1 MPTTATSWKGCCA
14 MGGTDLLGLGCA
26 TRRALQH
33 LPSIPGM
40 EPTPAPITILAT
52 DGVELAGELWLP
64 TGAAAAAPVPGLV
77 MSHGFSA
84 TRAMALPRFAEAFA
98 AAGIAVCLYDH
109 RNLGQSGGEPRQ
121 AIDPWRQT
129 LDMATVVSWLAD
141 RPEVDADRLGAWGSS
156 FSGGEVLALGAVDRR
171 LKAVVA
177 NAPFAGLGDLDP
189 ADTEAIERRFELIAE
204 VLGGERAVPTADPL
218 GPMAVVQEPG
228 AENGAFMAQPES
240 AEWFLAVGPDAGWEN
255 RCTVTFTSD
264 PPFDPFVCARHIA
277 PTALLMV
284 IATEDAV
291 APHEVARTTFASALE
306 PKQVEFVEGHHFS
319 PYGGAGMDRTIAVT
333 TQFLLTH
340 L

>member
-1 MPTTATSWKGCCA
+1 MAPLSS
-14 MGGTDLLGLGCA
+14 
-26 TRRALQH
+26 
-33 LPSIPGM
+33 PISIP
-40 EPTPAPITILAT
+40 AP
-52 DGVELAGELWLP
+52 DGVLLAGDLFLP
-64 TGAAAAAPVPGLV
+64 EGASAASPVPGVV

-84 TRAMALPRFAEAFA
+84 TRGMALPHFAAAFA
-98 AAGIAVCLYDH
+98 DAGIAVVLYDH
-109 RNLGQSGGEPRQ
+109 RNLGDSGGEPRQ
-121 AIDPWRQT
+121 DIDPWRQT
-129 LDMATVVSWLAD
+129 LDMRHVVAWLAD
-141 RPEVDADRLGAWGSS
+141 RPEVDPVRLGAWGSS

-189 ADTEAIERRFELIAE
+189 NDTDAIESRYELIAE

-228 AENGAFMAQPES
+228 VEGGAFMAQPES

>member
-1 MPTTATSWKGCCA
+1 MRHTY
-14 MGGTDLLGLGCA
+14 
-26 TRRALQH
+26 RALPH

-40 EPTPAPITILAT
+40 EPTPAPITIVAT

-64 TGAAAAAPVPGLV
+64 AGATAAAPVPGLV

-84 TRAMALPRFAEAFA
+84 TRSMALPRFAEAFA

-109 RNLGQSGGEPRQ
+109 RNLGESGGEPRQ

-129 LDMATVVSWLAD
+129 LDMATVVAWLAD

-177 NAPFAGLGDLDP
+177 NAPFGGLGDLDP
-189 ADTEAIERRFELIAE
+189 ADTETIERRFEAMAE
-204 VLGGERAVPTADPL
+204 VLDGVRALPPGTEI
-218 GPMAVVQEPG
+218 GPMAVVLEPG
-228 AENGAFMAQPES
+228 DDGPAFLPQPES
-240 AEWFLAVGPDAGWEN
+240 TEWFLANGPGAGWEN
-255 RCTVTFTSD
+255 RFTLTLTQD

-284 IATEDAV
+284 VATEDAL
-291 APHEVARTTFASALE
+291 ASPEVARAAFESAHE
-306 PKQVEFVEGHHFS
+306 PKQLELIEGHHFID
-319 PYGGAGMDRTIAVT
+319 YQDDGFERVVKVMTE
-333 TQFLLTH
+333 FLLTH